1 MPISTFHTVGKAGYR
16 DPSKHTTGLNVSI
29 ELEGAIALQRAFKEL
44 GEKEAE
50 KIRRAAITKETKDME
65 QTARSLAPRDQG
77 AVRAQ
82 IDRTVRKQ
90 KGELIGRV
98 GVGIKAKAE
107 GRYRGFNSRKNLAHI
122 IEFGRRAFFMRVR
135 GRNGTKYSVRI
146 PGTKGDRFLTRTAE
160 RHLRGLDERMGE
172 RMTKSL
178 ERKLKKLERQRTG
191 IMRDSK
197 GRFI

>member
-1 MPISTFHTVGKAGYR
+1 MPISTFHSVGKAGYR

-29 ELEGAIALQRAFKEL
+29 ELEGALALQRAFKEL
-44 GEKEAE
+44 GKKEAD

-65 QTARSLAPRDQG
+65 QTARSLAPRDEG

-107 GRYRGFNSRKNLAHI
+107 GRYRGFESRKNLAHI
-122 IEFGRRAFFMRVR
+122 IEFGRRAFFMRVK

-146 PGTKGDRFLTRTAE
+146 PGVKGDRFLTRTAE
-160 RHLRGLDERMGE
+160 RHLRGLDKRMGD
-172 RMTKSL
+172 RMMKSL
-178 ERKLKKLERQRTG
+178 ERRLRRLE
-191 IMRDSK
+191 K
-197 GRFI
+197 RFATFRRAA